1 MMGRIDPDR
10 EPQSGFFVLFS
21 LLSGSQPQDHM
32 LLIGNP
38 ESHRVADELISNLA
52 HLYRRAGFGAPLD
65 RLKQLAPA
73 GYNAA
78 VDALLVRSP
87 GDPGADAIPR
97 PNTVITLAASEIETI
112 EERKARNQT
121 RAAQRRE
128 ITMWWMDRMVATS
141 VPLRE
146 KLTFFWHGHFATS
159 IEKVNEAAFMLSQ
172 NEIFRSLGSGR
183 FEALTQAVAK
193 DPAMMIWLDS
203 NQNKKGS
210 PNENFARELMELFT
224 IGIGSY
230 TDADVRE
237 AARAFTGWRINRKTG
252 EFSVLKG
259 QHDAGQKTI
268 LGRVGAYG
276 GEEVISLLANHPAAT
291 RFVAS
296 KLWSRFAF
304 PVNPDDP
311 IVTEVAAGFASDGDI
326 TTLMRSIFRHPE
338 FVSKRAKQGLVK
350 QPVEWMVGALRALNL
365 PFSNGPT
372 RPQILLNALRD
383 LNQVPFAPPSVGGW
397 PQNGY
402 WVSTATAHA
411 RLATAATLSRSANL
425 SWLTGVPASQ
435 RLDVLASQLG
445 LDGWTSATTAALVKA
460 NDPKSQLAIALVS
473 PEYVLN

>member
-1 MMGRIDPDR
+1 MMGRIGNVGKL
-10 EPQSGFFVLFS
+10 QVAT
-21 LLSGSQPQDHM
+21 GSQWHDHT
-32 LLIGNP
+32 LFTANP
-38 ESHRVADELISNLA
+38 KAHRVADELISNLA

-73 GYNAA
+73 GYDAA
-78 VDALLVRSP
+78 VEELVS
-87 GDPGADAIPR
+87 GSATDPAADAIPR
-97 PNTVITLAASEIETI
+97 PSLVITAASSETETL
-112 EERKARNQT
+112 EERKARNQM

-128 ITMWWMDRMVATS
+128 IALWWMDRMVATS
-141 VPLRE
+141 VPLKE

-159 IEKVNEAAFMLSQ
+159 VEKVNEAAFMLSQ
-172 NEIFRSLGSGR
+172 NEIFRSLGAGR
-183 FEALTQAVAK
+183 FEVLAQAVAK

-230 TDADVRE
+230 SDTDVRE

-252 EFSVLKG
+252 EFSLLKG
-259 QHDAGQKTI
+259 QHDVGQKAV

-276 GEEVISLLANHPAAT
+276 GEEVITLLATHPAAA

-304 PVNPDDP
+304 PVTPDDP
-311 IVTEVAAGFASDGDI
+311 IVSDLVVGFAADGDI
-326 TTLMRSIFRHPE
+326 SALMRSILRHPE

-350 QPVEWMVGALRALNL
+350 QPIEWMIGALKALNL
-365 PFSNGPT
+365 SSFSNGPT

-425 SWLTGVPASQ
+425 SWLSGVPSGQ
-435 RLDVLASQLG
+435 RIDVLASQLG
-445 LDGWTSATTAALVKA
+445 LDGWTSSTTNALAKA
-460 NDPKSQLAIALVS
+460 NDPKSQVAIALVS